1 MRKNAV
7 GTYGSTGTG
16 IGFRGPMRPR
26 PRILTGILLPLIAF
40 FTIFPSV
47 YAQDDDEDE
56 EQDHATR
63 MVVFSMS
70 GNGRITCSHCGKQEP
85 SMLTLPGGKGSYI
98 DLCDD
103 CFALPRCKFCRM
115 PADLRTAVGIRLC
128 RDCADTRIKD
138 PAESKRVLTE
148 VRTLLEKE
156 FRLRIEAQ
164 IVCELGNRDD
174 VPANGDCLGLG
185 RIAMETVN
193 GKHRYTVHILNELP
207 EDVFRCVVTHEL
219 AHIWLC
225 EVLPRPQGAS
235 DDSGE
240 LAIPPEIREGF
251 AEFVTWSY
259 AKAERSKYMTLYS
272 EKRAGK
278 LCAEEFA
285 QVSKLLKNR
294 KKANDWKKDL
304 LAKYRQ
310 TNGKM
315 PAKQEKQAD
324 KVKVLR
330 DPAPDRKSF
339 NRLNLA
345 RPRKGEK

>member
-1 MRKNAV
+1 MLRNAV

-16 IGFRGPMRPR
+16 IGSRSPMRKR
-26 PRILTGILLPLIAF
+26 SHILTGILLPLLAF
-40 FTIFPSV
+40 FAFFPSV
-47 YAQDDDEDE
+47 DAQDDDEDE

-63 MVVFSMS
+63 MAVLSMS
-70 GNGRITCSHCGKQEP
+70 GTARMECSHCGKQEP

-115 PADLRTAVGIRLC
+115 PADLRTSVGIRLC
-128 RDCADTRIKD
+128 RECAETTIKD

-148 VRTLLEKE
+148 VRTLLDKE
-156 FRLRIEAQ
+156 FRMRIEAP
-164 IVCELGNRDD
+164 IVCELGNREE
-174 VPANGDCLGLG
+174 VPPDGDCLGLG
-185 RIAMETVN
+185 GIERETVN

-225 EVLPRPQGAS
+225 EVLPRPLGIP
-235 DDSGE
+235 DDSPE

-259 AKAERSKYMTLYS
+259 AKAEKSKYLILYS

-278 LCAEEFA
+278 ICPEEFA
-285 QVSKLLKNR
+285 QISKLLKNR
-294 KKANDWKKDL
+294 KKADDWKKNL

-315 PAKQEKQAD
+315 PSRQAKKED

-330 DPAPDRKSF
+330 DPAPDRTSV
-339 NRLNLA
+339 NRLNPVS
-345 RPRKGEK
+345 PRNGGK